1 MIATAW
7 SGDHPPAGDGNPEQT
22 VVVLLGL
29 VGAAYLLAHFVV
41 DWLQKRLLFVSGF
54 EYILLGVGLG
64 YLAVFKDLTPLA
76 PILALSAGWVGI
88 VLGME
93 LDVRRMLSVRD
104 QALRVATFEG
114 LGSGVLVAVL
124 AHEFLVRGGVPGAD
138 PEQYWLAAGVMG
150 CAGAA
155 GSSTAIDLVA
165 ERYDLQHSLVDRL
178 RRAAGFGDL
187 MSIGTFGV
195 LFCIF
200 HETGTG
206 NTATSASLWILVTV
220 LLGLALGG
228 LFSVFLG
235 GHEDNHSRFL
245 ALVGIITFSSGAAF
259 FLDLSLLTVNMILAF
274 VVTNSLQDGSG
285 VRETL
290 ASTRRPMSLV
300 LLVFAGALWE
310 APWHDTWT
318 FDAMFA
324 PIAITIAYMALR
336 MGGKLLGCWVGS
348 VGTELRPDLARGLL
362 AQGDEAIAMAL
373 SLKLVYDGPAID
385 VAYTAILGSVI
396 AHELLAPRVL
406 KGLLIDAG
414 VIRRERGAT
423 PPPVAVA
430 EVL

>member
-1 MIATAW
+1 MTAAW
-7 SGDHPPAGDGNPEQT
+7 SSDPSGAGEGNPEQT
-22 VVVLLGL
+22 VVLLLAL
-29 VGAAYLLAHFVV
+29 VGTAYLLAHFVV
-41 DWLQKRLLFVSGF
+41 DWLQRRLLFVSGF
-54 EYILLGVGLG
+54 EYILLGIGLG
-64 YLAVFKDLTPLA
+64 YLAVFQDLTPLA
-76 PILALSAGWVGI
+76 PILALAAGWVGI

-93 LDVRRMLSVRD
+93 LDVRRMLEVRD
-104 QALRVATFEG
+104 QALRLATFEG

-124 AHEFLVRGGVPGAD
+124 AHAFLVRGGVPGAD
-138 PEQYWLAAGVMG
+138 PQQYWLAAGVMG

-155 GSSTAIDLVA
+155 GSSTAIDLVTA
-165 ERYDLQHSLVDRL
+165 RYELDHPLVGRL

-187 MSIGTFGV
+187 MSVGAFGV

-200 HETGTG
+200 HQANTGA
-206 NTATSASLWILVTV
+206 TATSASLWIIITV

-310 APWHDTWT
+310 PPWHGSWT

-324 PIAITIAYMALR
+324 PIAITVAYIAVR
-336 MGGKLLGCWVGS
+336 MGGKLLGCWVGAI
-348 VGTELRPDLARGLL
+348 GTDLRPDLARGLM

-396 AHELLAPRVL
+396 VHELLAPRIL
-406 KGLLIDAG
+406 KGLLVDAG
-414 VIRRERGAT
+414 VITRERGAT